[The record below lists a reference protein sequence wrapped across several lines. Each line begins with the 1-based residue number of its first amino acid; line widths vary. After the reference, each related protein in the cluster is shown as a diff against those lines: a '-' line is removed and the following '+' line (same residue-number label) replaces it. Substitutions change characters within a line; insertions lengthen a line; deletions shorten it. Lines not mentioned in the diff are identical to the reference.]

1 LSRVLIIGASRGIGL
16 GLVEVHLDDGWTVHA
31 TTRDGDPPR
40 RHPELTTH
48 RLEVRDH
55 DQLATLLDQL
65 DQPLDRIIQNAGIM
79 RGPRAEIM
87 DVNTEAP
94 IRIVEALLT
103 AGTLV
108 PGGAVAI
115 MTSQAGAR
123 RGRSGSLGDYG
134 DSKAALNDEFRRRSV
149 QWRELGSIAVVIH
162 PGWVRTDMGGQGA
175 SLSIEESSQGV
186 KTVLDRL
193 TPEDHGKFLTWD
205 GRIHPW

>member
-1 LSRVLIIGASRGIGL
+1 
-16 GLVEVHLDDGWTVHA
+16 
-31 TTRDGDPPR
+31 
-40 RHPELTTH
+40 
-48 RLEVRDH
+48 
-55 DQLATLLDQL
+55 
-65 DQPLDRIIQNAGIM
+65 
-79 RGPRAEIM
+79 
-87 DVNTEAP
+87 
-94 IRIVEALLT
+94 
-103 AGTLV
+103 
-108 PGGAVAI
+108 